1 MTNLK
6 TVSLIGL
13 GSMGRALGAR
23 LIEQGFD
30 LEVWNRSQEPVAEL
44 VALGARRVDLKQA
57 FQNETVI
64 SFLSNDAAALEVFSD
79 ELLES
84 ADSNAIHINMSTLS
98 TDASRVL
105 AARHAQHNV
114 AYLASPVLGRPAAIT
129 AGKLLIIAAGAETD
143 LTKVMPVLEK
153 LSAKVWFVGEQHEK
167 SNLVK
172 IGLNYNI
179 IHALQALGES
189 VSLIEAGGVDPL
201 TFIEILTHTAFS
213 GAVYS
218 GYGPMIVNRQYEPAG
233 FAMALGLKDVKLV
246 EQAAAELSLKLPV
259 APILREL
266 FETALEDPSLA
277 KLDWSAVAEV
287 TRQHKIESIKKPVKL
302 SF

>member
-44 VALGARRVDLKQA
+44 VALGARQVDLKQA

-105 AARHAQHNV
+105 AALHAQHNV

-129 AGKLLIIAAGAETD
+129 AGKLLVIAAGAETD
-143 LTKVMPVLEK
+143 LTRVMPVLEK

-233 FAMALGLKDVKLV
+233 FAMALGLKDMKLV

-287 TRQHKIESIKKPVKL
+287 TRQHKI
-302 SF
+302 

>member
-84 ADSNAIHINMSTLS
+84 AESNAIHINMSTLS

-143 LTKVMPVLEK
+143 LTRVMPVLEK

-287 TRQHKIESIKKPVKL
+287 TRQHKI
-302 SF
+302 

>member
-1 MTNLK
+1 MMTEQN

-30 LEVWNRSQEPVAEL
+30 LEVWNRSQAPVDSL
-44 VALGARRVDLKQA
+44 ISLGARGVELHQA

-64 SFLSNDAAALEVFSD
+64 SFLSNDAAALVVFSD
-79 ELLES
+79 ELLAS
-84 ADSNAIHINMSTLS
+84 AAPNTIHINMSTLS

-105 AARHAQHNV
+105 AARHAAHNV

-129 AGKLLIIAAGAETD
+129 AGKLLVIVAGAEQH
-143 LTKVMPVLEK
+143 LLKVSTVLEK

-189 VSLIEAGGVDPL
+189 ISLIEAGGVDPL
-201 TFIEILTHTAFS
+201 TFIEILTHTAFT

-246 EQAAAELSLKLPV
+246 EQAADELDLKLAV

-277 KLDWSAVAEV
+277 TLDWSAVAEV
-287 TRQHKIESIKKPVKL
+287 TRQHKI
-302 SF
+302 

>member
-84 ADSNAIHINMSTLS
+84 AESNAIHINMSTLS

-287 TRQHKIESIKKPVKL
+287 TRQHKI
-302 SF
+302 